1 LDFQVVHLGFFI
13 AFLVFPGLS
22 WFSTLISFH
31 SRIYRHMKHILAFP
45 LFESVSL
52 TPDQKVFLEM
62 CMENTNLN
70 SKFVQ
75 DPATGKVTTL
85 GKFDA
90 QYYYESRPNSDKQ
103 KIRDLFNSIPFG
115 VAEGNFSVRGMY
127 LDAMVNFPSS
137 VEGTLSLS
145 RNSLLTLEGIP
156 KMIYKDLSLEDNH
169 LISLEGMEE
178 TEVRGTIWFAD
189 NWIRGLWLREDLT
202 RAKAIGTW
210 VPIYLDILSG
220 ETSFSGIP
228 NPNEQEEAKAFIME
242 KKTTKAQMEEAIR
255 VAPAEMTVA
264 LSRKRTMPQEM
275 QDLLPTLNVPEGF
288 WDAPDLMG
296 DLEGVG
302 L

>member
-1 LDFQVVHLGFFI
+1 
-13 AFLVFPGLS
+13 
-22 WFSTLISFH
+22 
-31 SRIYRHMKHILAFP
+31 MKHILAFP

-70 SKFVQ
+70 AKFVQ

-127 LDAMVNFPSS
+127 LDAMVNFPSV

-156 KMIYKDLSLEDNH
+156 KIIYKDLNLEGNH

-178 TEVRGTIWFAD
+178 TEVKGTIWFAD
-189 NWIRGLWLREDLT
+189 NWVRGVWMREDLV

-220 ETSFSGIP
+220 ETAFTSEA

-255 VAPAEMTVA
+255 LAPVEMKVA
-264 LSRKRTMPQEM
+264 LSRKRDMPQEL
-275 QDLLPTLNVPEGF
+275 QDLLPSL
-288 WDAPDLMG
+288 DAPSDFWEDSDLLG
-296 DLEGVG
+296 DLSDVG

>member
-1 LDFQVVHLGFFI
+1 
-13 AFLVFPGLS
+13 
-22 WFSTLISFH
+22 
-31 SRIYRHMKHILAFP
+31 MKHILAFP
-45 LFESVSL
+45 LFESQSL
-52 TPDQKVFLEM
+52 TPDQKDFLDR
-62 CMENTNLN
+62 CIQDTNLN
-70 SKFVQ
+70 SKWVQ

-90 QYYYESRPNSDKQ
+90 QNYYEISAGKQ
-103 KIRDLFNSIPFG
+103 EIRDLFNSISFG

-127 LDAMVNFPSS
+127 LETLDNFPSS

-145 RNSLLTLEGIP
+145 RNLLLTLEGMP
-156 KMIYKDLSLEDNH
+156 KIIYKDLSLEDNH

-220 ETSFSGIP
+220 ETSFTGIP
-228 NPNEQEEAKAFIME
+228 NPNEKEEAKAFIME

-255 VAPAEMTVA
+255 VAPAEMKES
-264 LSRKRTMPQEM
+264 LSRRKAMPQEF
-275 QDLLPTLNVPEGF
+275 QDLLLTLNVPADF
-288 WDAPDLMG
+288 WSHTDLLTDLG
-296 DLEGVG
+296 DVG